1 MPGDNYTEV
10 TMARRPFS
18 LMRIEIMN
26 VPTSCQRKQQSF
38 SRWYAAATLLLLS
51 VILGSSA
58 LAQQPVLTS
67 RADSTRS
74 GANTSE
80 TILTPSN
87 VNTATF
93 GHLFSVP
100 IDYQALAQP
109 LYVPNVNIG
118 GQAHNVVYVVT
129 QTDSVYS
136 IDADNGASLWTA
148 NMLNGGVPA
157 SGKYL
162 PCGTLG
168 GFAQEGIVGTPV
180 IDPNTNT
187 MYLVAKTLFNA
198 TVYHYLHAL
207 DITTGADVAPPVE

>member
-1 MPGDNYTEV
+1 MV
-10 TMARRPFS
+10 RRPFS
-18 LMRIEIMN
+18 FMRIEIIN

-38 SRWYAAATLLLLS
+38 SRWYAAATLVLLS

-74 GANTSE
+74 GAHTSE
-80 TILTPSN
+80 TTLTPSN

-118 GQAHNVVYVVT
+118 GQTHNVIYVVT
-129 QTDSVYS
+129 QSDWVYA
-136 IDADNGASLWTA
+136 IDADNGGAPLWSAS
-148 NMLNGGVPA
+148 MLDGGVSA

-162 PCGTLG
+162 PCGTG
-168 GFAQEGIVGTPV
+168 GGYDQEGIVGTPV

-187 MYLVAKTLFNA
+187 LY
-198 TVYHYLHAL
+198 
-207 DITTGADVAPPVE
+207 